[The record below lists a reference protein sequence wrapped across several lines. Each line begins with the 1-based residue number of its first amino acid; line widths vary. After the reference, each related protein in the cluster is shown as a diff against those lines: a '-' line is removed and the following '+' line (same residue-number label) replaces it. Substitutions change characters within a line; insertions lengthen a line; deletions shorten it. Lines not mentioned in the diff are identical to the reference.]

1 MPHIT
6 VLTEDVINKI
16 AAGEVIERPA
26 SVVKELVEN
35 ALDAHATRIIVE
47 IKWHGKELIR
57 VTDNGEGMDEEDAQ
71 NCILR
76 HATSKI
82 KDTDDLFAITTLG
95 FRGEALSSI
104 AAVSRL
110 TLRTKQKEKMEGIQI
125 SVEGGVL
132 SSQSF
137 IAMDQGTSMEIRDLF
152 YNTPARK
159 KFLKTDT
166 VELRHIIDVVSR
178 YALLHPTIALTLRH
192 EGRELVHSPSV
203 EDMRSNIASLYGI
216 LLAKELLEVQYDE
229 QGIKVDGFISP
240 PYRTRGD
247 KSLKELFVNGRWVRN
262 EDIMN
267 AVYEGYHAAL
277 FVGTHPVVFLQ
288 VDVDPRTIDVNVH
301 PTKAEIKIEQK
312 EKVCEAVSR
321 AVRQALEKNNI
332 IPQVNP
338 MMEQQATLGAGMPS
352 VLKSSAAGESYYSFE
367 PSAQTVFRVAEGAA
381 AMMPPEDLGNHPN
394 YSIEQEEITWKQP
407 ISMFPALR
415 LLGQVHKT
423 FFVAETL
430 GGVYYIDQH
439 AAHERVLYER
449 FMEQYLKQGVE
460 VQQLLQGEIIQ
471 FTAAETAVV
480 EEQREELEQFGF
492 QLEPFGTNT
501 FVLKTI
507 PLLFGRQQR
516 KEVLY
521 DVLEMLK
528 ERKQKIGE
536 AKEEIITR
544 MACRAAVMAGEELT
558 IVEMEHILRELGE
571 TQFPFTCPHGRP
583 TILKVSVEELQKKF
597 KRI

>member
-1 MPHIT
+1 
-6 VLTEDVINKI
+6 
-16 AAGEVIERPA
+16 
-26 SVVKELVEN
+26 
-35 ALDAHATRIIVE
+35 
-47 IKWHGKELIR
+47 
-57 VTDNGEGMDEEDAQ
+57 
-71 NCILR
+71 
-76 HATSKI
+76 
-82 KDTDDLFAITTLG
+82 
-95 FRGEALSSI
+95 
-104 AAVSRL
+104 
-110 TLRTKQKEKMEGIQI
+110 
-125 SVEGGVL
+125 
-132 SSQSF
+132 
-137 IAMDQGTSMEIRDLF
+137 
-152 YNTPARK
+152 
-159 KFLKTDT
+159 
-166 VELRHIIDVVSR
+166 
-178 YALLHPTIALTLRH
+178 
-192 EGRELVHSPSV
+192 ELVHSPSV

-229 QGIKVDGFISP
+229 QGIKVHGFISS

-247 KSLKELFVNGRWVRN
+247 KSLQELFVNGRWVRN

-277 FVGTHPVVFLQ
+277 FVGTHPVVFLR
-288 VDVDPRTIDVNVH
+288 VDVDPHTIDVNVH

-321 AVRQALEKNNI
+321 AVRQALEENNV

-338 MMEQQATLGAGMPS
+338 VMEQQATLGTGMS
-352 VLKSSAAGESYYSFE
+352 SALESSAAKESYYSFE

-381 AMMPPEDLGNHPN
+381 AMMPSDDFGNGP
-394 YSIEQEEITWKQP
+394 IEQEETTWKQP
-407 ISMFPALR
+407 VSVFPAFR

-449 FMEQYLKQGVE
+449 FMEQYMKQGVE
-460 VQQLLQGEIIQ
+460 VQLLLQGEIIQ

-480 EEQREELEQFGF
+480 EEQREELDQFGF

-528 ERKQKIGE
+528 ERKQKVGE
-536 AKEEIITR
+536 TKEEIITR

-558 IVEMEHILRELGE
+558 IVEMEQILRELGE